1 MDHGMHDAMDK
12 AKGRLKEITG
22 KITGHERLEAE
33 GKTDQMKVK
42 IRQKMTSVRHRAE
55 GIRDSLKRDHS

>member
-1 MDHGMHDAMDK
+1 MGDTVDK
-12 AKGRLKEITG
+12 AKGRLKEIAG

-42 IRQKMTSVRHRAE
+42 IREKAASVRRWAE
-55 GIRDSLKRDHS
+55 GIRDSLKRDH

>member
-1 MDHGMHDAMDK
+1 MSGAMDK

-33 GKTDQMKVK
+33 GKTDQAKAK
-42 IRQKMTSVRHRAE
+42 IRHTAESLKHRAE
-55 GIRDSLKRDHS
+55 GIMDSLKRDRS

>member
-1 MDHGMHDAMDK
+1 MDK

-33 GKTDQMKVK
+33 GKTDQMRGK
-42 IRQKMTSVRHRAE
+42 IRRTVTNARHRAE
-55 GIRDSLKRDHS
+55 GIRDSFRHDR

>member
-1 MDHGMHDAMDK
+1 MDK
-12 AKGRLKEITG
+12 AKGRIKEIAG
-22 KITGHERLEAE
+22 RITGHERLEAE

-42 IRQKMTSVRHRAE
+42 IRRKVTNVRHRAE

>member
-1 MDHGMHDAMDK
+1 MDK

-42 IRQKMTSVRHRAE
+42 IRRKMTSVRHRAE
-55 GIRDSLKRDHS
+55 GIRDSLKHDRS

>member
-1 MDHGMHDAMDK
+1 MDGAMDK
-12 AKGRLKEITG
+12 AKGRIKEIAG
-22 KITGHERLEAE
+22 RITGHERLEAE

-42 IRQKMTSVRHRAE
+42 IRRKVTNVRHRAE